1 MLSGASPTR
10 DQKTSSASPVVAHRR
25 VAHLGAEQHRTGL
38 EAGQPVARAA
48 QLARH
53 DQRVVPPLVPEHPK
67 VRVAEDL
74 GPGLE
79 GDAVGGHRDPGA
91 LLAVLAHA
99 VEVHADL
106 VVFVVDV
113 HIGRR
118 DMGLEVVLPGAGTL
132 DVPADG
138 LADGFECRA
147 FGREVRYLQRERP
160 RRVRAP
166 RAGERIGEGQPDVRP
181 LVVREVQVVA
191 TERLLDPVRDP
202 DERRAVD
209 VGAHPFVH
217 VGPDDRLG
225 GEPHRS
231 DVRSCRVPRTTGLGD
246 DRGHPA
252 RRSSPGPSRAVAP
265 RVYGLSALLAQGE
278 PGGRSGRERVPVPG
292 KRAAP
297 HYLLRIPITLPLS
310 AGAGSAAWARAIA
323 VSASSRS
330 GGNGAE
336 RPVVVS
342 TCMHMIS
349 FVAAR

>member
-1 MLSGASPTR
+1 MRECRMRSGASPTR

-106 VVFVVDV
+106 VAFVVDV

-118 DMGLEVVLPGAGTL
+118 DVGLEVVLPGAGTR
-132 DVPADG
+132 DVPADR
-138 LADGFECRA
+138 LADGFERRA
-147 FGREVRYLQRERP
+147 FGREVRGIQRERP
-160 RRVRAP
+160 RRVHAP
-166 RAGERIGEGQPDVRP
+166 RAGERVGEGQPDVRP

-209 VGAHPFVH
+209 VGAHPSVH

-225 GEPHRS
+225 GEPYRA
-231 DVRSCRVPRTTGLGD
+231 DVVHAASLTQWISKASAGIRPGDRRQVHSAFPRRGQADRRHSSRRV
-246 DRGHPA
+246 
-252 RRSSPGPSRAVAP
+252 SRA
-265 RVYGLSALLAQGE
+265 GE
-278 PGGRSGRERVPVPG
+278 PGARESPPVRVKPRSITSSGSRSRCPCRRARAARRVRARLRSVPPADPGETGPSGRWRYR
-292 KRAAP
+292 RAC
-297 HYLLRIPITLPLS
+297 T
-310 AGAGSAAWARAIA
+310 
-323 VSASSRS
+323 
-330 GGNGAE
+330 
-336 RPVVVS
+336 
-342 TCMHMIS
+342 
-349 FVAAR
+349 